1 MPKYFLDTSALA
13 KVYHKEAGSDF
24 VDRILSEP
32 GSQYLISRLTIVEM
46 ESVFA
51 LKARVGEIDQQ
62 AVLIAR
68 RRLEADL
75 GRRRLLVAAV
85 NDEHF
90 RGARQ
95 LLFKHGAVEALRTLD
110 ALQLSVALGLKR
122 AELVTVFV
130 AADQKLCRVATL
142 EGFAVTNPEQ
152 PASILI

>member
-1 MPKYFLDTSALA
+1 MDTSALA
-13 KVYHKEAGSDF
+13 KVYRKEAGSDF
-24 VDRILSEP
+24 VDRILSKP

-51 LKARVGEIDQQ
+51 LKARAGEIDQK

-75 GRRRLLVAAV
+75 GHRRLLVAAV

-95 LLFKHGAVEALRTLD
+95 LLFKHGKVEALRTLD

-122 AELVTVFV
+122 AGLVEVFV
-130 AADQKLCRVATL
+130 AADQRLCRVATL
-142 EGFAVTNPEQ
+142 EGFAVTNPER
-152 PASILI
+152 PASIVT

>member
-1 MPKYFLDTSALA
+1 LDTSALA
-13 KVYHKEAGSDF
+13 KVYRKEAGSDF

-62 AVLIAR
+62 VVLIAR

-90 RGARQ
+90 RGAR
-95 LLFKHGAVEALRTLD
+95 
-110 ALQLSVALGLKR
+110 
-122 AELVTVFV
+122 
-130 AADQKLCRVATL
+130 
-142 EGFAVTNPEQ
+142 
-152 PASILI
+152 